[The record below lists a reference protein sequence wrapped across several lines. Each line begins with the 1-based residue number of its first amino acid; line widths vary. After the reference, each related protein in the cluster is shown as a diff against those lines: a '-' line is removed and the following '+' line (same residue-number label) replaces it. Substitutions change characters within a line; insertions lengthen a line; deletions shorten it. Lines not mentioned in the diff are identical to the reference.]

1 MRTSHKGKLEKSVRG
16 LTWALKRLGQRANGL
31 SQRLYNG
38 NYRTLRGM
46 QRGAICFPA
55 NAPQPRCLPLPLTLS
70 LYTPESPNPQ
80 FCPITLTGAPNGQR
94 VCLSWQEVA
103 CDSARRPQRRKI
115 IFKANSTTAAARE
128 VNSGGCPLA
137 SHALS
142 SRAASE
148 RMNLF
153 RTSHARRQNARPTAV
168 AADKKIC
175 HLCRAA
181 RY

>member
-1 MRTSHKGKLEKSVRG
+1 M
-16 LTWALKRLGQRANGL
+16 TWALKRLGQRANVVYGL

-38 NYRTLRGM
+38 NYRTLRGV

-55 NAPQPRCLPLPLTLS
+55 NAPQPRCLPLPLSVPTLK
-70 LYTPESPNPQ
+70 SPNPQ

-103 CDSARRPQRRKI
+103 CDSARRRQRRKI

-142 SRAASE
+142 SGAASE

-153 RTSHARRQNARPTAV
+153 RTSFDRRQNARPTAV